1 MTADEYLE
9 EIRGLVPGI
18 RSRVGECEQGRRI
31 PHATVKEFKET
42 GVLRALQP
50 RSWGGSEID
59 PLSFYEGVALVGQA
73 CPSSA
78 WFLGVVGVHNWQLAL
93 FPEQAQKDVWSEDQ
107 SVQISSSY
115 APTGQVE
122 EVDGGFRLSGTWSFS
137 SGCDHCD
144 WAFLGAMVP
153 NDEGR
158 MGLRGFHTLLVPR
171 SDYEIVDNWHVAGL
185 CGTGSKQVVVKDAFV
200 PEHRTHR
207 LVDAF
212 HLDSPGQ
219 SVHSGTSFQLPF
231 GCVFS
236 FGISVPAIGAAEG
249 ALQAHM
255 AIMQEK
261 RSAYGGKKVSDNP
274 IAQRRIAE
282 AIGEIDASKAE
293 LRHTW
298 NTLWSIAEANEP
310 IPLELRT
317 RARWT
322 AANIVQRCVRAVDTL
337 FESSGG
343 HAIFL
348 DNPMQRYFR
357 DIHAIR
363 AHAINNPDGASQIF
377 GFAEL
382 NPGEAPRDLFL

>member
-1 MTADEYLE
+1 MKADEYLE

-122 EVDGGFRLSGTWSFS
+122 EVEGGFRLSGTWSFS

-153 NDEGR
+153 RGR
-158 MGLRGFHTLLVPR
+158 RP
-171 SDYEIVDNWHVAGL
+171 
-185 CGTGSKQVVVKDAFV
+185 
-200 PEHRTHR
+200 
-207 LVDAF
+207 
-212 HLDSPGQ
+212 
-219 SVHSGTSFQLPF
+219 
-231 GCVFS
+231 
-236 FGISVPAIGAAEG
+236 
-249 ALQAHM
+249 
-255 AIMQEK
+255 
-261 RSAYGGKKVSDNP
+261 
-274 IAQRRIAE
+274 
-282 AIGEIDASKAE
+282 
-293 LRHTW
+293 
-298 NTLWSIAEANEP
+298 
-310 IPLELRT
+310 
-317 RARWT
+317 
-322 AANIVQRCVRAVDTL
+322 
-337 FESSGG
+337 
-343 HAIFL
+343 
-348 DNPMQRYFR
+348 
-357 DIHAIR
+357 
-363 AHAINNPDGASQIF
+363 
-377 GFAEL
+377 
-382 NPGEAPRDLFL
+382 